1 VARRARKPPVTKPP
15 VVNDPA
21 SAKLFI
27 NRELSWLGFNERVL
41 EEARDPSVPLAER
54 LKFSAIVA
62 SNLDEFFMVRVAGL
76 KQQLSGNV
84 AETPPDGLTAA
95 EQLAA
100 ISARAHAM
108 VALLYDTWRDN
119 IEPQLVQA
127 GVRRLT
133 PSELSPEQKTHL
145 SSYFAREVWPVLT
158 PLAVDPGHPFPML
171 RNRSINLAVFMHR
184 EKEKARREAM
194 VAVVQV
200 PSVLP
205 RLTEVP
211 LAAGDSGNG
220 AGHPTRFAFMML
232 EDLIAM
238 HAGEL
243 FPGFRVLN
251 CSAFRV
257 TRNFD
262 LSIDEDEADD
272 LLKTIQ
278 KELRRRERGSAVRLE
293 IAHDTPTEVLA
304 FLRSSLRLEAD
315 DVYLFAGPL
324 HLADLAPV
332 SSREELREFR
342 DEPFSPQIVPP
353 LQEYDDIFKIIGQR
367 DILLQHPYESFEDV
381 VEFISEAADDPNVL
395 AIKQTLYR
403 TSADSPIV
411 RALIRAA
418 ENGKQVTAVVE
429 LKARFDEAP
438 NIQWARTLEDS
449 GVHVVYGLIGLK
461 THCKVALVVRREGNR
476 IKRYV
481 HLSTGNYNP
490 STARI
495 YGDLS
500 YFTARDAYA
509 DDAGA
514 LFNQL
519 TGYSSPPSWKRFS
532 VAPHGLHDRI
542 IALIEREA
550 ALGSRGRIIAKMN
563 ALVDAQVIKALYRAS
578 QAGVSIDLIVRGI
591 CCLRP
596 GVPGTS
602 DNIRVISIVDRFL
615 EHARIFHFGNGG
627 KGEVYLSSADWMPR
641 NFQRRVEVMFP
652 VEDEGLRERVIDEIL
667 KIALKDN
674 VKARRLRSDGS
685 YVRGR
690 IDAVNGESD
699 GPPLRSQYRF
709 MELARE
715 KAQAGPQGA
724 GGTYH
729 VRTTPPARPG
739 AGSATQS
746 SSGPPSTVT
755 ST

>member
-1 VARRARKPPVTKPP
+1 VARRQRKPVVGKPP

-41 EEARDPSVPLAER
+41 EEAHDPTVPLVER
-54 LKFSAIVA
+54 LKFVAIVS

-100 ISARAHAM
+100 ISTRAHAM
-108 VALLYDTWRDN
+108 VANLYGAWRND
-119 IEPQLVQA
+119 IEPGLAQA
-127 GVRRLT
+127 GIRRVAPGELT
-133 PSELSPEQKTHL
+133 PDQKAHL
-145 SSYFAREVWPVLT
+145 SAYFAREVWPVLT

-171 RNRSINLAVFMHR
+171 RNRSLNLAVFMHR
-184 EKEKARREAM
+184 DKDKTGRRETV

-205 RLTEVP
+205 RITEVP
-211 LAAGDSGNG
+211 LSPASSATAEGNG
-220 AGHPTRFAFMML
+220 VPAPGTTRFAYMLL
-232 EDLIAM
+232 EDLITM

-243 FPGFRVLN
+243 FPGFRVLG
-251 CSAFRV
+251 CSPFRV

-293 IAHDTPTEVLA
+293 ISHDTAVEVVV
-304 FLRSSLRLEAD
+304 FLRSALRLETD
-315 DVYLFAGPL
+315 DVYLFEGPL
-324 HLADLAPV
+324 HLADLAPLGARDDM
-332 SSREELREFR
+332 REYR

-353 LQEYDDIFKIIGQR
+353 LQEYDDIFRVIAQR

-449 GVHVVYGLIGLK
+449 GVHVVYGLMGLK

-490 STARI
+490 ATARI

-500 YFTARDAYA
+500 YFSARDGYA

-514 LFNQL
+514 LFNLL
-519 TGYSSPPSWKRFS
+519 TGYSSPPSW
-532 VAPHGLHDRI
+532 
-542 IALIEREA
+542 
-550 ALGSRGRIIAKMN
+550 
-563 ALVDAQVIKALYRAS
+563 
-578 QAGVSIDLIVRGI
+578 
-591 CCLRP
+591 
-596 GVPGTS
+596 
-602 DNIRVISIVDRFL
+602 
-615 EHARIFHFGNGG
+615 
-627 KGEVYLSSADWMPR
+627 
-641 NFQRRVEVMFP
+641 
-652 VEDEGLRERVIDEIL
+652 
-667 KIALKDN
+667 
-674 VKARRLRSDGS
+674 
-685 YVRGR
+685 
-690 IDAVNGESD
+690 
-699 GPPLRSQYRF
+699 
-709 MELARE
+709 
-715 KAQAGPQGA
+715 
-724 GGTYH
+724 
-729 VRTTPPARPG
+729 
-739 AGSATQS
+739 
-746 SSGPPSTVT
+746 
-755 ST
+755 